1 MATGLPLSA
10 LLSFALVAFTLE
22 TDNEAEHRL
31 PHRTTRHGA
40 TAAPGTWLTS
50 MAMWFNCL
58 RWVPE
63 QGIASHEVERLAR
76 TGTNWDG
83 MRRWGH
89 VWFEP
94 SATDNRPKPPQ
105 AALTVRATASGK
117 LAQEVWRTLIP
128 EIEDRWCERFGTGAI
143 RELGGA
149 LIGLASQFDV
159 GLPDCMPILKYGL
172 VSEGP
177 KAGVSTAATEGLEDL
192 PLPALLARVLLAFAV
207 EFEAGS
213 PVSVA
218 ICANVLRLID
228 EQGTAVR
235 DLPGLSGVSKEAIAT
250 ALSYLTKRGYA
261 VVQPESPDSKVKVVR
276 LKPAGAHV
284 QAAYGQLTT
293 AIEGRWL
300 ERYGESAVERLRESL
315 EAVTGDGTVQR
326 SPLFAGLKPYPDGWR
341 AKVSA
346 PETLPH
352 YPMVLHRGGFPDG
365 S

>member
-1 MATGLPLSA
+1 MARRPPLSS

-40 TAAPGTWLTS
+40 TATRGAWLTS

-58 RWVPE
+58 GWLPE
-63 QGIASHEVERLAR
+63 QGIAVHEVERLAR
-76 TGTNWDG
+76 TRTNWDG

-94 SATDNRPKPPQ
+94 GPTDNRAKPPQ
-105 AALTVRATASGK
+105 SALIVRATASGR
-117 LAQEVWRTLIP
+117 LAQEVWRALIP
-128 EIEDRWCERFGTGAI
+128 EIEARWRERFGAGAI
-143 RELGGA
+143 EDLRRP
-149 LIGLASQFDV
+149 LIGLVRQFDV
-159 GLPDCMPILKYGL
+159 ELPDCIPILKYGL

-177 KAGVSTAATEGLEDL
+177 KLGKATGVTEDL
-192 PLPALLARVLLAFAV
+192 DGLSLPALLARVLLAFAL
-207 EFEAGS
+207 EFEVES
-213 PVSVA
+213 VVSLA

-228 EQGTAVR
+228 DQGTAVR
-235 DLPGLSGVSKEAIAT
+235 DLPGLSGVSKEAIAA

-261 VVQPESPDSKVKVVR
+261 VVQPESPDRKGKVVR
-276 LKPAGAHV
+276 LKPAGVHV

-293 AIEGRWL
+293 AIEGHWK
-300 ERYGESAVERLRESL
+300 ERYGKTAVERLRESL
-315 EAVTGDGTVQR
+315 EAVTGDGTLPR
-326 SPLFAGLKPYPDGWR
+326 SPLFAGLNPYPDGWR

-352 YPMVLHRGGFPDG
+352 YPMVLHRGGYPDG